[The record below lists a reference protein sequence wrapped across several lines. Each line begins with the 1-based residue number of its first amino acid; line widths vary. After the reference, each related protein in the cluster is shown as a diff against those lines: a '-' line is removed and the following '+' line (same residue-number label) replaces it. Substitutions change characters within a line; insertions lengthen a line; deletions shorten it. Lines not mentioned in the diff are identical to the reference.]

1 MVIELN
7 NNSNEE
13 NINNFFNTIK
23 SKEAVLIFVK
33 AEWCQPCVNMDK
45 VFSEFTEKYKAFFEK
60 YDIPIFK
67 IDVETSALNQ
77 FLDELNILV
86 IPYIALI
93 NKIDIAE
100 DNFVKDFS
108 IIWNDIR
115 EYVNEDEFKWVM
127 SNNLKVFVDNKN
139 NENKNQ
145 T

>member
-7 NNSNEE
+7 KNSNEE
-13 NINNFFNTIK
+13 IVKSFFDTIK
-23 SKEAVLIFVK
+23 TKETVLVFIK

-45 VFSEFTEKYKAFFEK
+45 IFSEFIEKYKAFFEK

-67 IDVETSALNQ
+67 IDVETNALNQ

-86 IPYIALI
+86 IPYVALI
-93 NKIDIAE
+93 SNIDVSE

-108 IIWNDIR
+108 IIWTDIK
-115 EYVNEDEFKWVM
+115 EYINEDEFKWVM
-127 SNNLKVFVDNKN
+127 SSNLKIIVDNKN

-145 T
+145 A